1 MSTIG
6 KLNRVVKDG
15 QNQIIGHISTLEMK
29 LKFQLKENANKSS
42 EQAPDYL
49 IVTHNSGGDEVQ
61 VGSVWV
67 KVIDRLGEELSEFFS
82 MTFDD
87 PSFPHSLNVAAFP
100 QGEAHWDIVWR
111 RRQASKNA
119 QDAA

>member
-6 KLNRVVKDG
+6 KLNKIVKDG
-15 QNQIIGHISTLEMK
+15 QNQIIGNISTLEMN
-29 LKFQLKENANKSS
+29 LKFRLAENKNKSS
-42 EQAPDYL
+42 DNAPDYL
-49 IVTHNSGGDEVQ
+49 IVTANNNGDEAQ
-61 VGSVWV
+61 VGSVWI
-67 KVIDRLGEELSEFFS
+67 KVIDKLGEDLKEFFS

-111 RRQASKNA
+111 RRQAA
-119 QDAA
+119 